1 MGKPSR
7 LRRNRLRMTL
17 FNLAKSNQRNT
28 VQQNTIKNLHIQVSS
43 LKEEIN
49 RLNEKLRTLNVINIS
64 GNVNKPIS
72 SANMCTPN
80 EPISDNISHPLK
92 PFSVSTVPSIKQKP
106 NHNVVEESNCNVS
119 DVPTAEA
126 FIKYLK
132 EYNTVIREGIQD
144 AVSLVPN
151 LPSQPP

>member
-1 MGKPSR
+1 M
-7 LRRNRLRMTL
+7 
-17 FNLAKSNQRNT
+17 
-28 VQQNTIKNLHIQVSS
+28 
-43 LKEEIN
+43 
-49 RLNEKLRTLNVINIS
+49 NEKLRTANGNNIS

-92 PFSVSTVPSIKQKP
+92 PFSVSTVPSIKQ
-106 NHNVVEESNCNVS
+106 NHNAVEESNCNVS

-144 AVSLVPN
+144 AVSLIPK